1 MRTTSLRVF
10 KLLVIIEQ
18 MDHCEPLC
26 CVLNQKLQSFTRDS
40 QIRVS
45 LCITHYVSQ
54 WWACVGPYTVSQIYH
69 TSVKSPRD
77 EDFLTSRLTRKKGR
91 PISHRP
97 TVHTSTV
104 KPFQPCKNNTGC
116 SVFQCGPPAAHGFEW
131 RTTNPRDLPVRAAG
145 SETRSVLKTI
155 AVY

>member
-1 MRTTSLRVF
+1 MWTTSSCVL
-10 KLLVIIEQ
+10 KLSVIVEQ
-18 MDHCEPLC
+18 MDYCEPLC
-26 CVLNQKLQSFTRDS
+26 YVLNQKLQSFTRDS
-40 QIRVS
+40 RIRAS
-45 LCITHYVSQ
+45 LCITPYVSQ
-54 WWACVGPYTVSQIYH
+54 WCACIRSHTVSQIYH

-77 EDFLTSRLTRKKGR
+77 EDFPTSRLTRKKGR

-97 TVHTSTV
+97 TCAASTL

-131 RTTNPRDLPVRAAG
+131 RTTNPRDLPMRAAG
-145 SETRSVLKTI
+145 SEARSVLKTL